1 MGQNR
6 RCTSF
11 RAVVRSRLILA
22 GWMHSG
28 EGRLATRLGRFRFLL
43 WGSASGHEDAFPRPM
58 VSARSRLNQGT
69 FARTRCNGRD
79 APTADVC
86 DKGVFWKSPLRPRTM
101 LSLRRP
107 AFSAARPDQ
116 VNERAQSFAAP
127 CELIRN

>member
-1 MGQNR
+1 MV
-6 RCTSF
+6 
-11 RAVVRSRLILA
+11 AMRSP
-22 GWMHSG
+22 
-28 EGRLATRLGRFRFLL
+28 LGARSMT
-43 WGSASGHEDAFPRPM
+43 GMGHEDAFPQPTL
-58 VSARSRLNQGT
+58 SARSRISQRT
-69 FARTRCNGRD
+69 FARTRVNGRD

-127 CELIRN
+127 CELIRNETR